1 MNPLAPEALAEITPA
16 RRARLLVEVFAAY
29 VLGPL
34 LIRMDII
41 PMKALHPLLL
51 GGTIAALVVL
61 RSERG
66 FKRGQLANTSG
77 FLARLPQLLRVF
89 AICIP
94 IIAGLMA
101 LMLFA
106 KGQGWIVMPPE
117 VGWFSLLR
125 DKPYIY
131 ALVMVGYP
139 VLSVYPQEIIYR
151 ALFFQRY
158 APAFGSIP
166 AAVAANALLFGWAHV
181 VFRNPVAIVLTV
193 AGGVIF
199 SITYM
204 RTKSLLAAAF
214 EHTLYGCLLFTIGF
228 GWYFFGGSVHDMQ
241 KIEDSAPAW
250 RQMFR

>member
-1 MNPLAPEALAEITPA
+1 MNTLAPEALAEVTPA
-16 RRARLLVEVFAAY
+16 RRIRLLVEVFAAY
-29 VLGPL
+29 ILGPL
-34 LIRMDII
+34 LIRLDII
-41 PMKALHPLLL
+41 PIKAMHALIF
-51 GGTIAALVVL
+51 GGTLAAIVVL
-61 RSERG
+61 LRDRD

-77 FLARLPQLLRVF
+77 FVARLPLLLRVF

-94 IIAGLMA
+94 ILAGLMA

-106 KGQGWIVMPPE
+106 KDQGWIAMPPE
-117 VGWFSLLR
+117 VGWFALLR
-125 DKPYIY
+125 NKPYIY
-131 ALVMVGYP
+131 ALVMIGYP
-139 VLSVYPQEIIYR
+139 ILSVYPQEIIYR

-214 EHTLYGCLLFTIGF
+214 EHTLYGCLLFTLGF
-228 GWYFFGGSVHDMQ
+228 GWYFFGGSVHDIQ